1 MRTVDELPDVSFY
14 VLNEP
19 LLAAP
24 ESDDVGIWQELAH
37 LRTENHAW
45 RECVEGIVADVERHA
60 TSRDALKDAIRQH
73 IVKLGGRLAATHQR

>member
-1 MRTVDELPDVSFY
+1 VDELPDVSFY

-24 ESDDVGIWQELAH
+24 EADEVGIWQELAR

-45 RECVEGIVADVERHA
+45 RECIEGIVRDVEQHA
-60 TSRDALKDAIRQH
+60 SSTDALKNAIRER
-73 IVKLGGRLAATHQR
+73 IVSLGGRIADTHHR

>member
-24 ESDDVGIWQELAH
+24 EADEVGIWQELAH

-45 RECVEGIVADVERHA
+45 RECVEGIVVDVGRHS
-60 TSRDALKDAIRQH
+60 TSRDALKDAIRER
-73 IVKLGGRLAATHQR
+73 IVRLGGRLAETHHR

>member
-1 MRTVDELPDVSFY
+1 MRRVDELPDVSFY

-24 ESDDVGIWQELAH
+24 EADEVGIWQDLAH

-45 RECVEGIVADVERHA
+45 RECVEGIVLDVNRHA
-60 TSRDALKDAIRQH
+60 TSTAGLKDAIRQR
-73 IVKLGGRLAATHQR
+73 IVRLGTRLAETHQR